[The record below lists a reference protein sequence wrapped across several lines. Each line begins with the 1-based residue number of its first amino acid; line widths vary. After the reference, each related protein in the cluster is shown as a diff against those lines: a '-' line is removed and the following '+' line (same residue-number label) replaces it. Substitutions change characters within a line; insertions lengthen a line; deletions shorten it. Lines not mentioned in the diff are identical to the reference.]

1 MKYNLTITR
10 IGYVDIEADS
20 LQEAM
25 SAVNNMDETDIE
37 WMDDFTVTDYE
48 KSVEECITILNIL
61 SGTLCTAIHTEG
73 MKSIPQKSFVT
84 QSLTG

>member
-10 IGYVDIEADS
+10 IGYVNIEADS

-25 SAVNNMDETDIE
+25 SAVNDMDETDIE

-48 KSVEECITILNIL
+48 KSEE
-61 SGTLCTAIHTEG
+61 
-73 MKSIPQKSFVT
+73 
-84 QSLTG
+84 